1 MTCVAVPTMG
11 PWAHMPGH
19 QVPGSMFIA
28 GQGSTPVQAMQFVCL
43 PSLQVMQSNAVWPA
57 QGISVPMLQSTP
69 GKQVAP
75 THIDVNHQAT
85 STSKSSPGKRKPAA
99 PTHKD
104 MNHQATSP
112 STPLLEEQGNVNR
125 GSISQLQEF
134 VQGAKIFPMP
144 ANCPVLQWE
153 YEDRMVGN
161 SLEFRATVAFLLDG
175 VAHHTVGAWRAS
187 KKVAQRDASERTLGL
202 FVNRWASLLM
212 LDESASES
220 EVEPLPE
227 HSSDA
232 QLLDLFCEK
241 LSWVTSSTTTVNWSH
256 RWEEGSWQ
264 AYVELC
270 LLDVPHTFA
279 GKPQSTQELAYED
292 VARRVLWYL
301 QCPGYEDLFE
311 PDPGYVKA
319 VANEIPKPASCWFK
333 DDGENE
339 DQILAD
345 RKTKLMRVQN
355 RVQQAYSRQLEPGKS
370 VWFWSYEKENGD
382 DKVWPPRFKATVNI
396 PVANRTFTGS
406 WQGGQRDAQIDAAEQ
421 ISKYLDQE
429 YPKMKG

>member
-1 MTCVAVPTMG
+1 MSSVAVPAMG

-19 QVPGSMFIA
+19 QVPGSMFIG
-28 GQGSTPVQAMQFVCL
+28 GQGSTSGQAMQFVCL
-43 PSLQVMQSNAVWPA
+43 PNLQFMQGNAAWPA
-57 QGISVPMLQSTP
+57 PQGIMLPMLPGTP

-75 THIDVNHQAT
+75 THMDVNHQAT
-85 STSKSSPGKRKPAA
+85 SLSKGSPGK
-99 PTHKD
+99 
-104 MNHQATSP
+104 HQATSP
-112 STPLLEEQGNVNR
+112 STPSPVEHSNVNR

-144 ANCPVLQWE
+144 ANCPVLQWD
-153 YEDRMVGN
+153 YEDRMVSN
-161 SLEFRATVAFLLDG
+161 SLEFCATVAFLLDG

-187 KKVAQRDASERTLGL
+187 KKVAQRDAAERTLGL
-202 FVNRWASLLM
+202 FVNRWASLLL
-212 LDESASES
+212 LDESASEL

-232 QLLDLFCEK
+232 QLLELFCQK
-241 LSWVTSSTTTVNWSH
+241 LSWETSSPTTVNWSH
-256 RWEEGSWQ
+256 RWEEESCQ

-319 VANEIPKPASCWFK
+319 VAHEIPKPSVCWFK
-333 DDGENE
+333 DDGEHE
-339 DQILAD
+339 DKMLAE
-345 RKTKLMRVQN
+345 RKTTVMKVQN

-370 VWFWSYEKENGD
+370 AWFWSYEKENGD
-382 DKVWPPRFKATVNI
+382 DKVWPPRFKATVSI
-396 PVANRTFTGS
+396 PLANRTFTGS
-406 WQGGQRDAQIDAAEQ
+406 WQRGQRDAQIDAAEQ
-421 ISKYLDQE
+421 ISNFLDQE
-429 YPKMKG
+429 FPKMKG